1 MSQED
6 KTVLVD
12 DVIVKE
18 GVSQR
23 GKPYKRLVL
32 SWKGEDG
39 STKFASA
46 FGDGLAEHANP
57 LKGETAIITVENKP
71 DGFVDLLAIRPA
83 PKEPKLGTGD
93 YVTGQKPAIEV
104 RRMCAL
110 NAATNAT
117 AMTAELLKHQT
128 GQEITPE
135 LYRAAWDAMHNHC
148 FMANLR
154 ACRAME
160 DEDIPF

>member
-6 KTVLVD
+6 RTVLVD
-12 DVIVKE
+12 NVMLKE
-18 GVSQR
+18 GISQNQR
-23 GKPYKRLVL
+23 PYKRVVVA
-32 SWKGEDG
+32 WKGEDG
-39 STKFASA
+39 SDKFASA
-46 FGDGLAEHANP
+46 FGDGLLEHAMP
-57 LKGETAIITVENKP
+57 LKGETAIVTLEQKG
-71 DGFVDLLAIRPA
+71 DFLDLLAIRPA